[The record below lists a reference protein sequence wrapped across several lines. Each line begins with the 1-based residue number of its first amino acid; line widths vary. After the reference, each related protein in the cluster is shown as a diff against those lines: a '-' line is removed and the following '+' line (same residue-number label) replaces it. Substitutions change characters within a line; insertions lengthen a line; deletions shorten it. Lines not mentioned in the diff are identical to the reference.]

1 MIKDTMLRWSS
12 YPDDA
17 EEQVLVQWVEKS
29 GSQSSSQLKSW
40 LKHEISSLTYALN
53 KCEKDIEDDD
63 LALDHSE
70 QLRGIISGIEEHLK
84 SFDGED
90 SEIKIIRNLIN
101 SCRIHVD
108 WIYRSAF
115 E

>member
-1 MIKDTMLRWSS
+1 MVKDTIFCWSS

-17 EEQVLVQWVEKS
+17 EKQILVQWVEKS
-29 GSQSSSQLKSW
+29 ETQSASQLKSW

-53 KCEKDIEDDD
+53 KCEKDIEYDS
-63 LALDHSE
+63 LALNHSE

-84 SFDGED
+84 LFDGKD
-90 SEIKIIRNLIN
+90 ADIKIIRNLIN